1 VNTAVFGAGVV
12 YVSTAAH
19 VENIEAA
26 VVAGTGT
33 DVIDAGRESNTHSR
47 KCGKTSEKQSIES
60 GNIFVPLFYVYKREI
75 ANQFQET
82 CFFLFVVFYS
92 TQSYVHT

>member
-1 VNTAVFGAGVV
+1 MVVLRCNGLESTQSHGCQICPVNTAVFGAGVV

-33 DVIDAGRESNTHSR
+33 DVIDAGVKHHFLVASLI
-47 KCGKTSEKQSIES
+47 EKSTVCSHVRSPQ
-60 GNIFVPLFYVYKREI
+60 R
-75 ANQFQET
+75 T
-82 CFFLFVVFYS
+82 MRCCFDLMK
-92 TQSYVHT
+92 